1 MGVWVM
7 KFSSPQA
14 AKGIDPL
21 TKILRTLVHP
31 IATPLVT
38 CSLAIGSFVVQ
49 SSFAL
54 IQSIHSVSQ
63 SMNHLFP

>member
-21 TKILRTLVHP
+21 TKILRTLVHRT
-31 IATPLVT
+31 ATPLVT
-38 CSLAIGSFVVQ
+38 RSLATASFVVQ

-54 IQSIHSVSQ
+54 IQSIQSVS
-63 SMNHLFP
+63 

>member
-7 KFSSPQA
+7 KFSSLQA

-21 TKILRTLVHP
+21 TKILATLVHP

-38 CSLAIGSFVVQ
+38 CSLATASFVVQ

-54 IQSIHSVSQ
+54 IQSIQSVSQ
-63 SMNHLFP
+63 SMNHLFA

>member
-21 TKILRTLVHP
+21 TKILATLVHP
-31 IATPLVT
+31 TATPLVT

-54 IQSIHSVSQ
+54 IQSIQSVSQ
-63 SMNHLFP
+63 SMNHLFA